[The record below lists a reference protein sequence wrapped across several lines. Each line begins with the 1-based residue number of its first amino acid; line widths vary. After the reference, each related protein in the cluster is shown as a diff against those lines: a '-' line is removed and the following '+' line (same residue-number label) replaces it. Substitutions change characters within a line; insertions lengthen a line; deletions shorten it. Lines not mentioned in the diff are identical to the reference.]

1 METPTLVPR
10 CSLLP
15 RVPTTHTSLGALN
28 TLPEDGGSCS
38 GLQLD
43 CSVLLLARAQ
53 NPELSW
59 PQLAVPWHLLRLL
72 RYSGRPVAVLKY
84 PLTLPRRGAI
94 DQLTA
99 VASWRR
105 VTADGQGELAMNSA
119 LSLVSTWR
127 NCPRRGPPPYNV
139 GSLPGE
145 SPCATLYGRRKGQ
158 SPPRVRVPGGLAVI
172 RLGSEVAPIEHLY
185 MLPGIYSLLARYLP
199 SQPNLGSHT
208 PELGTACFQ
217 FGGYV

>member
-1 METPTLVPR
+1 MLAHVGCYRPDPAEPTFEATLA
-10 CSLLP
+10 CSHALP
-15 RVPTTHTSLGALN
+15 WLAMAYHGDANSGAPVLPSAACPDYAYFTLGALN

-43 CSVLLLARAQ
+43 CSVLLLARARK
-53 NPELSW
+53 PELSW
-59 PQLAVPWHLLRLL
+59 PQSAVPWHLLRLL
-72 RYSGRPVAVLKY
+72 RYSGRPVAVSKS

-94 DQLTA
+94 DLLTA

-145 SPCATLYGRRKGQ
+145 APVRRSMAAARASPH
-158 SPPRVRVPGGLAVI
+158 PGCEF
-172 RLGSEVAPIEHLY
+172 LG
-185 MLPGIYSLLARYLP
+185 G
-199 SQPNLGSHT
+199 
-208 PELGTACFQ
+208 EL
-217 FGGYV
+217 